1 MKKLLEIYSK
11 GLYRSIDE
19 GLCDEV
25 LSLFESLDSKEHKEE
40 MQNLFK
46 NKTISKTEKLN
57 FALDLFGENKAL
69 QAFAKTLFNNNRFEL
84 IPDIFRHFVEF
95 AQKKQNNIPVKVS
108 VSSSPSDEIKE
119 RVSEFVKENIG
130 PSTPINY
137 EVKKNILGGII
148 LKYKDNEIDLSIN
161 NKYNELK
168 IMLAT

>member
-11 GLYRSIDE
+11 GLYSSMDE
-19 GLCDEV
+19 SLYEDV
-25 LSLFESLDSKEHKEE
+25 LSLFQSLDSKEHKEQ
-40 MQNLFK
+40 MQSFFK
-46 NKTISKTEKLN
+46 NKTISKKEKLN
-57 FALDLFGENKAL
+57 FALDLFGHNQAL

-84 IPDIFRHFVEF
+84 IPDIFKHFVEF
-95 AQKKQNNIPVKVS
+95 AQKKQDNIPVRVS
-108 VSSSPSDEIKE
+108 ISSPPTDEIKE
-119 RVSEFVKENIG
+119 RVLEFVKQNFG
-130 PSTPINY
+130 SSTPIKY

>member
-1 MKKLLEIYSK
+1 MSN
-11 GLYRSIDE
+11 GSRS
-19 GLCDEV
+19 
-25 LSLFESLDSKEHKEE
+25 
-40 MQNLFK
+40 
-46 NKTISKTEKLN
+46 
-57 FALDLFGENKAL
+57 
-69 QAFAKTLFNNNRFEL
+69 
-84 IPDIFRHFVEF
+84 EF

>member
-11 GLYRSIDE
+11 GLYSSIDE
-19 GLCDEV
+19 VLCEEV

-95 AQKKQNNIPVKVS
+95 AQKKTKQH
-108 VSSSPSDEIKE
+108 PS
-119 RVSEFVKENIG
+119 
-130 PSTPINY
+130 
-137 EVKKNILGGII
+137 
-148 LKYKDNEIDLSIN
+148 
-161 NKYNELK
+161 
-168 IMLAT
+168 